1 MRIRREHVAL
11 AQGAYYGVTGLWPLL
26 SRRSFEAVTG
36 RKEDW
41 WLVETLGLLLLPV
54 GGALAT
60 AGARERVTPEVAL
73 LGAGAA
79 AALGATD
86 VLIAARRLGTPAYL
100 LDAVASGAIALAWAK
115 AQRDGAA
122 PREGASGAL

>member
-1 MRIRREHVAL
+1 MRIRREQIAL
-11 AQGAYYGVTGLWPLL
+11 AQGLYYGATGLWPLV

-54 GGALAT
+54 GGALAR
-60 AGARERVTPEVAL
+60 AGARGRVTPEVEL

-86 VLIAARRLGTPAYL
+86 VLIAARRYGTPAYL
-100 LDAVASGAIALAWAK
+100 LDALVSGGIAVAWA
-115 AQRDGAA
+115 
-122 PREGASGAL
+122 ASRRV